1 MTASV
6 RVLSGAGR
14 YSDPYHPF
22 AETSDAAASILTEAG
37 HRVEVVESLDAAA
50 LGSLSGVDLVVVNSG
65 GGIDLKAP
73 MPRDEA
79 WAEACASFG
88 SWLDAGGRALVLH
101 TGVNTFRD
109 WADWP
114 RRVGGTWTAG
124 VSGHPLRCIATF
136 EAAPGAEGHPIL
148 GGLTEVT
155 CYDERYWRMGL
166 DAGSWPFLRH
176 ETDERF
182 HDVGWISESGVVYDA
197 LGHNGRS
204 YASPTRARLLAAEA
218 SWLLSR

>member
-1 MTASV
+1 M
-6 RVLSGAGR
+6 
-14 YSDPYHPF
+14 F
-22 AETSDAAASILTEAG
+22 AERTNAATLTNKTLTTPVINSPTGIVKGDVGLDNVDNTSDANKPISTATQT
-37 HRVEVVESLDAAA
+37 A
-50 LGSLSGVDLVVVNSG
+50 L
-65 GGIDLKAP
+65 DLKAP
-73 MPRDEA
+73 IPPDEA

-88 SWLDAGGRALVLH
+88 AWLDAGGRALVLH

-124 VSGHPLRCIATF
+124 VSGHQLRCIATF
-136 EAAPGAEGHPIL
+136 EAVPGAESHPIL

-155 CYDERYWRMGL
+155 CYDERYWRMGVH
-166 DAGSWPFLRH
+166 AGSRPYLRH
-176 ETDERF
+176 ETDESF
-182 HDVGWISESGVVYDA
+182 HDVGWISDSGVVYDA

-218 SWLLSR
+218 SWLLTR